1 MHTEKQ
7 FENTYER
14 NPQERSPKV
23 VKTHYERLSE
33 ILKFSIVRLAVGQK
47 RYSGV
52 FMDGT
57 AGNNDPF
64 DLRSVFHQ
72 KIGADK

>member
-1 MHTEKQ
+1 MYTEKQ
-7 FENTYER
+7 FENTHER
-14 NPQERSPKV
+14 NSQEGPPKV
-23 VKTHYERLSE
+23 VKQNERLSDF
-33 ILKFSIVRLAVGQK
+33 LKFSFVRLAVGQK
-47 RYSGV
+47 RYSGS

-72 KIGADK
+72 KAEK